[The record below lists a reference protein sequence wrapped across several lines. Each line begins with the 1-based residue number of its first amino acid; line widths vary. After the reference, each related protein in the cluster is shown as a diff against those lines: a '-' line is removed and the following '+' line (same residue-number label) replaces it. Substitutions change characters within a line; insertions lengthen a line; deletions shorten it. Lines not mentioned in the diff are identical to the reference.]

1 MFEKVVN
8 KMSTGGVHSGRG
20 SKGGKSIY
28 LGGVH
33 SGRGGRKLHLGG
45 VHSGRGGRTINPDSL
60 IYDGNIN
67 CNKRVGF
74 MN

>member
-1 MFEKVVN
+1 MLEKGYQ
-8 KMSTGGVHSGRG
+8 KIYTGGVHSGR
-20 SKGGKSIY
+20 GGKSIY

-67 CNKRVGF
+67 YNKRTGF

>member
-1 MFEKVVN
+1 MLGKVYQN
-8 KMSTGGVHSGRG
+8 TIHTGGVHSGRG
-20 SKGGKSIY
+20 GRNIY

-74 MN
+74 VN